1 MPVYLLKRILI
12 SIPTLLAISLVVFT
26 ILALAP
32 GDPLGEFA
40 TNPSISAEVRENI
53 RRSLG
58 LDQPIYIRYW
68 QWIIA
73 LLQGNWGYSFA
84 SRVPVIELIGQRLP
98 ATLLVVGIAYLL
110 SILIA
115 FPLGII
121 SAIKRYSLI
130 DQIVTTFTFMWIS
143 LPTFFTGILFIIIFS
158 VQLKWFP
165 FIYSSTLQV
174 NDFNSFF
181 AQIKQSI
188 LPIMVLALYQA
199 AKLMRFIR
207 SAMLEELHQNY
218 VRTAYAKGVSRF
230 TVIIRHILRNAL
242 IPVVTLIAL
251 DLPTIVTG
259 AIVTEQVFRVPGI
272 GSLLIESINRSD
284 TPVIMAIT
292 MIYAVLIVLFNL
304 IADILYGVLDPRVKI
319 ERQYR

>member
-1 MPVYLLKRILI
+1 MPVYLIKRILI

-174 NDFNSFF
+174 NDLNSLF

>member
-1 MPVYLLKRILI
+1 MPVYLIKRILI

-58 LDQPIYIRYW
+58 LDQPAYIRYW

-130 DQIVTTFTFMWIS
+130 DQIVTSFTFIWIS

-174 NDFNSFF
+174 NDFNSLF